1 MKNLTDECLPTKLKE
16 EFVKVKNL
24 FLLLKKKDSFEVDFL
39 RGRIVLFSGIK
50 DIQIDLSLKEQKNN
64 KEFEEESIFSQ
75 FNDEIS
81 ELQFPEFGGE
91 G

>member
-1 MKNLTDECLPTKLKE
+1 MENNFIHTGLVHYNFQVSLNGCVLELILSITNSIGVKIYMKNLTDECLPTKLKE

-50 DIQIDLSLKEQKNN
+50 DI
-64 KEFEEESIFSQ
+64 
-75 FNDEIS
+75 
-81 ELQFPEFGGE
+81 
-91 G
+91 